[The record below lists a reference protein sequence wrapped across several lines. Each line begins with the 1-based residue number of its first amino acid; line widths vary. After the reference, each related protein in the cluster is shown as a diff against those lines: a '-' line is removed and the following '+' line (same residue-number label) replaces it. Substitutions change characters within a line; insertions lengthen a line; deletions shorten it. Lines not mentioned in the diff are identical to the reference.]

1 MPQCGKGGAMI
12 DTYIDFKEKVVA
24 GFQAMCQPDEKVMV
38 RHVLKNNAVTYD
50 GLTVVTPTSNI
61 SPTIYLDSYYEEYEQ
76 EGDFEQ
82 VFQKMTAV
90 YKQNR
95 PSCSM
100 DVSFFTDF
108 ERIRPRIAYKL
119 VNYEQNLQMLGN
131 VPYIR
136 MFDLAIVFYC
146 LLQSHD
152 GTNASI
158 LIHTSHMEY
167 WNVTEEDLFTI
178 AAANTPRLL
187 KSEIRAM
194 SDILQE
200 ISGTETADEFG
211 LMENGQECE
220 RMYVLSNTSR
230 INGAC
235 CILYENL
242 LEQFCAQLGQ
252 NVYILPCSIHEVIL
266 VPEKIGFTKAEFEQM
281 VYEVNRTQVAKEEV
295 LSDSVYYYSYQKR
308 MLTM

>member
-1 MPQCGKGGAMI
+1 MPQGGKGGAMV
-12 DTYIDFKEKVVA
+12 DTYMDFKEKVVA
-24 GFQAMCQPDEKVMV
+24 GFQAVCQPDEKVTV
-38 RHVLKNNAVTYD
+38 RHVVKNNAVTYD
-50 GLTVVTPTSNI
+50 GLTVLTPNSNI

-82 VFQKMTAV
+82 VFQKMLTV
-90 YKQNR
+90 YEQNR

-108 ERIRPRIAYKL
+108 ERIRPRIVYKL
-119 VNYEQNLQMLGN
+119 VNYEQNQQMLKDL
-131 VPYIR
+131 PHIR

-146 LLQSHD
+146 LLQSSD

-158 LIHTSHMEY
+158 LIHTSHQTH
-167 WNVTEEDLFTI
+167 WDVTEEELYVI
-178 AAANTPRLL
+178 ASKNTPQLL

-200 ISGTETADEFG
+200 ISGTEEFG
-211 LMENGQECE
+211 MAESGQECE
-220 RMYVLSNTSR
+220 RMYVLSNISR

-252 NVYILPCSIHEVIL
+252 GVYILPCSVHEVIL
-266 VPEKIGFTKAEFEQM
+266 VPEEIGFTKTEFEQM

-295 LSDSVYYYSYQKR
+295 LSDSVYYYSYR
-308 MLTM
+308 RHMLTM